1 MFHAITFID
10 FAFSITGGFKNGI
23 DKNCTKSSTQ

>member
-10 FAFSITGGFKNGI
+10 FAFSITGGFENGI
-23 DKNCTKSSTQ
+23 HQNRTKFSTQ